1 MSELLFS
8 VVTDKGD
15 VRRQNEDSVF
25 AKTAV
30 YNGHMIGMFAVADG
44 CGGLD
49 SGAEISALVTLRA
62 AALFE
67 KLVSGG
73 ELDSPD
79 RLLDSGLRSL
89 NTELIDYFKNK
100 GQRAGSTLSLLLVTD
115 EEYIVKNIGDS
126 RVYLLRKKKPVLL
139 TDDHSLTS
147 LCPAASEKT

>member
-73 ELDSPD
+73 QEVRADAIRDDFEPLFGAALAN
-79 RLLDSGLRSL
+79 RLRNIMIEVLRPSAVG
-89 NTELIDYFKNK
+89 EFDAGEAHFRRLIDD
-100 GQRAGSTLSLLLVTD
+100 AEDAELVYVVAKAVGCNRKFHFRSP
-115 EEYIVKNIGDS
+115 YINI
-126 RVYLLRKKKPVLL
+126 
-139 TDDHSLTS
+139 
-147 LCPAASEKT
+147 